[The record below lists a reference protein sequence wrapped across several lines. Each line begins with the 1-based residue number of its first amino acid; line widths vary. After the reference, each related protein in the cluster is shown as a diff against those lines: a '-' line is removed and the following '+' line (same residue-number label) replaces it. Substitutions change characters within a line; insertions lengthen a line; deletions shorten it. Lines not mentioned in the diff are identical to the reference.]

1 MEACVTQVQLY
12 FLNEG
17 LLYNNWKCLGNK
29 TKQNKTK
36 HQLVQEYMI
45 KFEKS
50 NSYDRRGHKKKK
62 KDDDKRTADQ
72 TALYTG

>member
-1 MEACVTQVQLY
+1 MV
-12 FLNEG
+12 
-17 LLYNNWKCLGNK
+17 
-29 TKQNKTK
+29 
-36 HQLVQEYMI
+36 

-50 NSYDRRGHKKKK
+50 NSYDRRGHKKKKK

>member
-1 MEACVTQVQLY
+1 
-12 FLNEG
+12 
-17 LLYNNWKCLGNK
+17 
-29 TKQNKTK
+29 
-36 HQLVQEYMI
+36 MI